1 MVKIINKK
9 KYNTE
14 TADLLAEWSDSFGW
28 NDFRSVRERLYRKR
42 TGEYFLYG
50 DGGPMTRFAKTC
62 GNERTGGEDIIP
74 FTEDEARSWC
84 EEHFDG
90 DTYESIFGEV
100 EE

>member
-9 KYNTE
+9 KYNTK
-14 TADLLAEWSDSFGW
+14 TADLLAEWSNNYGCG
-28 NDFRSVRERLYRKR
+28 DFHNICEYLYRKH

-50 DGGPMTRFAKTC
+50 HGGPMTSYAESC
-62 GNERTGGEDIIP
+62 GNGWTGGEDIIP

-84 EEHFDG
+84 EKHVDG
-90 DTYESIFGEV
+90 NTYESIFGEV